1 MRFPMSCFNSWNM
14 VREKYF
20 VCCSK
25 SLKAWNGANKSIGN
39 EGKGGFFYKTFLIY
53 FNVLLLMAAF
63 TSLLVNNLSA
73 DIYLEKR
80 HLHEILL
87 NDSTSC

>member
-1 MRFPMSCFNSWNM
+1 MSCFNVWNI

-39 EGKGGFFYKTFLIY
+39 EGKGGYFYKNL
-53 FNVLLLMAAF
+53 FNLF
-63 TSLLVNNLSA
+63 
-73 DIYLEKR
+73 
-80 HLHEILL
+80 
-87 NDSTSC
+87 

>member
-1 MRFPMSCFNSWNM
+1 M
-14 VREKYF
+14 REKVGIF
-20 VCCSK
+20 
-25 SLKAWNGANKSIGN
+25 I
-39 EGKGGFFYKTFLIY
+39 KTFLIY